1 MKAGGKVIDDNI
13 VSSVFV
19 MAFGFL
25 LAIMLFT
32 LIISMTGVD
41 FVTALGAVA
50 GNITNSGLGLTE
62 ATGPAGSFAGF
73 TPFVKYILSFV
84 MVLGRLEVI
93 AVFVLLRKIHL
104 M

>member
-1 MKAGGKVIDDNI
+1 MAFFKKNATNSLSPSQVTVMKAGGKVIDDNI

-62 ATGPAGSFAGF
+62 ATGPA
-73 TPFVKYILSFV
+73 
-84 MVLGRLEVI
+84 R
-93 AVFVLLRKIHL
+93 
-104 M
+104 

>member
-1 MKAGGKVIDDNI
+1 
-13 VSSVFV
+13 

-50 GNITNSGLGLTE
+50 GNITNSGLGDRGNR
-62 ATGPAGSFAGF
+62 TGP
-73 TPFVKYILSFV
+73 V
-84 MVLGRLEVI
+84 VLPDLRL
-93 AVFVLLRKIHL
+93 L
-104 M
+104 